1 MATTGPEGLT
11 ILHQLHP
18 DVALID
24 AGLPG
29 VDGYELARRVRAE
42 PGGDQ
47 FYLVALTGYGGPEGK
62 ARAAVAG
69 FDLQLTKPVDVNEL
83 SRVVSGSKADLKLGS

>member
-1 MATTGPEGLT
+1 MASR
-11 ILHQLHP
+11 I
-18 DVALID
+18 
-24 AGLPG
+24 
-29 VDGYELARRVRAE
+29 RA

-62 ARAAVAG
+62 ARAADAG

-83 SRVVSGSKADLKLGS
+83 SRVVSGSKADLERGS